1 MRTDLAP
8 MEVDTPAIDGLPIG
22 PRRVFSAG
30 GAGDD
35 MAAIIVMVLPG
46 GRSGRRRA
54 RAVAMSAKVVL
65 GLVLVG
71 HDLIF
76 RCSGNHHVSV
86 VAWPNAWLP
95 KLSGSG
101 TAQPPACRAQKFSG
115 RIAHRKHGIE
125 PRTALS
131 THAAL
136 AEKFCDP

>member
-8 MEVDTPAIDGLPIG
+8 VEVDTPAIDGLPIG
-22 PRRVFSAG
+22 PQRVFAAG

-35 MAAIIVMVLPG
+35 IAAIIVMVLPG

-54 RAVAMSAKVVL
+54 CAVAVPAKVVL

-71 HDLIF
+71 HHLNS

-86 VAWPNAWLP
+86 VAWPNVWFP
-95 KLSGSG
+95 NPYGSG

-115 RIAHRKHGIE
+115 RIAHHKYGIE
-125 PRTALS
+125 HWTALS
-131 THAAL
+131 SPAAL